1 MHTRFQHIGLL
12 TIALLVGVIAM
23 TSAGWLLA
31 EAPAN
36 DTTGTPDANGTTPQ
50 EPAQPAAR
58 TGAKVY
64 WLPIREKITPRL
76 TLFVKRTVEKAKK
89 NNVKYI
95 ILDIDTPGGG
105 VDATVEICNEL
116 AGLKEIRTIAFVNKE
131 ATSGG
136 AFTAF
141 ACNEIVMVAPSTI
154 GSAMGIYSV
163 PGQVPEPVEEKGQ
176 AYLRSKIRSF
186 ASRQGHNPDLA
197 EAMVDMRECLK
208 WVEVLQGEQFL
219 EHRIIRAEDMQREQR
234 EAYENGQTINEIED
248 IVTSEKLL
256 NLTDG
261 EALKY
266 GLAATVVNNRDELF
280 DYLGLK
286 DPEVLEYEPTVSE
299 TMYNIITSPFVT
311 ALLMLLAI
319 GGIYM
324 EFTTPGFGVP
334 GILGC
339 GALLLILTIGFVLDT
354 ANVWTV
360 MLVFTGI
367 ILLAVELFIIPGF
380 GVTGALGVVFM
391 VGGIT
396 LSLVPFVIPDT
407 PWETAYLLATLRN
420 VAIGIAGSVVLILV
434 LIRVL
439 PHTPGLS
446 RIALRTAES
455 VEQGFIVPSE
465 ELRSLTGSR
474 GVAITKLR
482 PAGKAEFGEGQ
493 FQVVAEG
500 EFIEKGENVEVIDV
514 TGNRIVVRKA

>member
-23 TSAGWLLA
+23 TSAARLLA

-36 DTTGTPDANGTTPQ
+36 DTTGTPDANGTTPR

-64 WLPIREKITPRL
+64 WLSVREDITPRL
-76 TLFVKRTVEKAKK
+76 ALFTMRTIQKARENKAD
-89 NNVKYI
+89 YI
-95 ILDIDTPGGG
+95 VIDINTYGGRIDTM
-105 VDATVEICNEL
+105 DEICGEL
-116 AGLKEIRTIAFVNKE
+116 TSVENIRTIAFINKK
-131 ATSGG
+131 ATSAG
-136 AFTAF
+136 ANIAM
-141 ACNEIVMVAPSTI
+141 ACDEIVMVAPSTI
-154 GSAMGIYSV
+154 GSAMGIIV
-163 PGQVPEPVEEKGQ
+163 TPGEPVKPVPEKWLS
-176 AYLRSKIRSF
+176 YLRSDIR
-186 ASRQGHNPDLA
+186 AIAAKKGHNADLA
-197 EAMVDMRECLK
+197 EAMVDMRVCLK

-219 EHRIIRAEDMQREQR
+219 EHRIIRAENMQRER
-234 EAYENGQTINEIED
+234 LKAYENGQTINEIGD
-248 IVTSEKLL
+248 IVTDEKLL

-261 EALKY
+261 EAMKY
-266 GLAATVVNNRDELF
+266 GLAAAVVNNRDELF

-311 ALLMLLAI
+311 ALLMLLAV

-334 GILGC
+334 GVLGC
-339 GALLLILTIGFVLDT
+339 GALLLLLTIGFVLDT

-360 MLVFTGI
+360 MLVFVGI

-391 VGGIT
+391 VAGIT

-439 PHTPGLS
+439 PRTPGLS

-465 ELRSLTGSR
+465 ELRSLTGSK